1 MKIGVIVASGLAET
15 MQEAFEGELL
25 VSEDA
30 CKMTWIVPASPEETA
45 PSIFTLQ
52 YCPSCRVMNLQR
64 TGDYVLRLVFADAAT
79 MPGDLT
85 TPNGNFELEI
95 ETKKLF
101 ISEKLLC
108 PAPNGEFLENA
119 IDLAYLLDFGDG
131 EKQENQLSVHVK
143 LAMSEE

>member
-1 MKIGVIVASGLAET
+1 MRIGVIVASGLTENA
-15 MQEAFEGELL
+15 QEEFVGELL
-25 VSEDA
+25 ISEDA
-30 CKMTWIVPASPEETA
+30 CKITWTVPANPEDTA

-52 YCPSCRVMNLQR
+52 YCPSCRVMKLHR
-64 TGDYVLRLVFADAAT
+64 SGDYDLRLVFADAAT

-85 TPNGNFELEI
+85 TPHGNFELEI